1 MTGPAGRARHP
12 VPPRWLSLSRARRPG
27 RVSER
32 RAAPAAA
39 AEAAHAVRARGDGAA
54 EHHQRR
60 RRGPHAPVLGDGGAD
75 RHRRRAAR
83 RADDGDLV
91 QRAVR
96 GVRLPRGQPA
106 ARRGA
111 GIRGAAGRLLAD
123 RGSVRRCRVVPAAAV
138 HRGRA
143 VGDRRGGVER
153 RRAAVVPPLPGH
165 LGDLRGRHRHGRLD
179 RPGGRAQAAGRRV
192 RQRPGRLG
200 RPVGAAAAAAGG
212 VRRRR
217 RARRR
222 LQRPAG
228 RRPVHRGDPHRQHHP
243 AGHAA
248 GHRVLGDR
256 DRHGV
261 GIPARSRHLPRHPG
275 LPVHLVGDDLG
286 GAGRAGHRA
295 GLGRLHPAHRL
306 GLASPRQRAP
316 RRCSRR

>member
-1 MTGPAGRARHP
+1 MTA
-12 VPPRWLSLSRARRPG
+12 WLPGSYPHDRSRRPG
-27 RVSER
+27 TPPRPTALAQPVAR
-32 RAAPAAA
+32 PAAGQGQRAPAAPAAA
-39 AEAAHAVRARGDGAA
+39 AQAAHAVRPRRHGTA

-60 RRGPHAPVLGDGGAD
+60 RRRPHPPVLGDGGAD
-75 RHRRRAAR
+75 RHRRRPAR

-106 ARRGA
+106 ARRRA
-111 GIRGAAGRLLAD
+111 GIRGAAGRVLAD
-123 RGSVRRCRVVPAAAV
+123 RGRVRRRRVVPAAAV
-138 HRGRA
+138 HQGRA
-143 VGDRRGGVER
+143 VGDRRGAVER

-192 RQRPGRLG
+192 RERPGRLG

-217 RARRR
+217 RARRG

-228 RRPVHRGDPHRQHHP
+228 RRPVHRRDPHRQHHP

-248 GHRVLGDR
+248 GHRVLAG
-256 DRHGV
+256 
-261 GIPARSRHLPRHPG
+261 SRPPRPG
-275 LPVHLVGDDLG
+275 STCPI
-286 GAGRAGHRA
+286 APPTR
-295 GLGRLHPAHRL
+295 
-306 GLASPRQRAP
+306 ASPITASPGR
-316 RRCSRR
+316 

>member
-1 MTGPAGRARHP
+1 MTGPAGRARRP
-12 VPPRWLSLSRARRPG
+12 GLPRWLGTVARPAAGQGQRA
-27 RVSER
+27 

-39 AEAAHAVRARGDGAA
+39 AEAALAVRARGDGAA

-60 RRGPHAPVLGDGGAD
+60 RRRPHPAVLGDGGAD
-75 RHRRRAAR
+75 RHRCRAAR

-111 GIRGAAGRLLAD
+111 GTGGAAGRLVAG

-138 HRGRA
+138 HPGRA

-192 RQRPGRLG
+192 RERPGRLG

-228 RRPVHRGDPHRQHHP
+228 RRPVHRRDPHRQHLP
-243 AGHAA
+243 AGDAA
-248 GHRVLGDR
+248 GHRVL
-256 DRHGV
+256 V
-261 GIPARSRHLPRHPG
+261 RSRPPPRGSTCPITPSTPG
-275 LPVHLVGDDLG
+275 SRTTGSP
-286 GAGRAGHRA
+286 GR
-295 GLGRLHPAHRL
+295 
-306 GLASPRQRAP
+306 
-316 RRCSRR
+316 